1 MNSMRNTFP
10 LLSLLWSPVWLLSLA
25 LAGGAAHAEPAT
37 VRYTVVEIGGPGTD
51 GLAINSLGDIAGV
64 VRDLDMPQA
73 FLHADGALKRLG
85 TLGGG
90 ESYGAGVND
99 KGHVVGMSTTAD
111 NHRRAFFYANGAMSD
126 IGTLGGAESTA
137 TGINNAGQIVG
148 SAANVDN
155 EWHAFRY
162 ASGAMQDLGTLG
174 GTVSGAFGV
183 NRHGHVVGNSS
194 VSEELRALHAF
205 IYDSNGMRDLG
216 TFGGDLSAA
225 WAINDAGHAVGYAAT
240 ADNAAN
246 HAFIYAGG
254 ALADLG
260 TLGGNDSFANGIN
273 NAGQVVGTS
282 SILGDAASHG
292 FLYSDGG
299 MRDLNSLIDPALGW
313 TIHFAYNINDHGQ
326 IAAAG
331 CRAGDCVALR
341 LDPAVAPVPEPPA
354 WAALACGLALL
365 AMSLCMHRAPPVF
378 RIAG

>member
-1 MNSMRNTFP
+1 MNSIRNTFP
-10 LLSLLWSPVWLLSLA
+10 LLSLLWSPVWLLSLS

-37 VRYTVVEIGGPGTD
+37 VRYTVVGIGGPGTD

-73 FLHADGALKRLG
+73 FLHADDALKRLG

-90 ESYGAGVND
+90 ESYGAGAGATDN
-99 KGHVVGMSTTAD
+99 GHVVGMATTAD
-111 NHRRAFFYANGAMSD
+111 NHRRAFFYADGAMSD
-126 IGTLGGAESTA
+126 IGTLGGTESTA
-137 TGINNAGQIVG
+137 T
-148 SAANVDN
+148 
-155 EWHAFRY
+155 
-162 ASGAMQDLGTLG
+162 
-174 GTVSGAFGV
+174 
-183 NRHGHVVGNSS
+183 
-194 VSEELRALHAF
+194 
-205 IYDSNGMRDLG
+205 
-216 TFGGDLSAA
+216 
-225 WAINDAGHAVGYAAT
+225 
-240 ADNAAN
+240 
-246 HAFIYAGG
+246 
-254 ALADLG
+254 
-260 TLGGNDSFANGIN
+260 GIN

-292 FLYSDGG
+292 FFYSDGA

-313 TIHFAYNINDHGQ
+313 TIHFAYDINDHGQ

-354 WAALACGLALL
+354 CAALGCGLALL